1 VIIFILLSL
10 QILIKLKYRLTAKL
24 ETTKE
29 YLIIEGELGGN
40 FTSITTTT
48 NPLNIAAL
56 PPSSGSSAPPPS
68 SGYSPP
74 PPLKVLVRRWYHL
87 ILD

>member
-1 VIIFILLSL
+1 M
-10 QILIKLKYRLTAKL
+10 
-24 ETTKE
+24 
-29 YLIIEGELGGN
+29 IIEGELGGN

-74 PPLKVLVRRWYHL
+74 PPPESTSTPLVPSNFRLTYVGTSTIQVAWIAL
-87 ILD
+87 QTQIIIL